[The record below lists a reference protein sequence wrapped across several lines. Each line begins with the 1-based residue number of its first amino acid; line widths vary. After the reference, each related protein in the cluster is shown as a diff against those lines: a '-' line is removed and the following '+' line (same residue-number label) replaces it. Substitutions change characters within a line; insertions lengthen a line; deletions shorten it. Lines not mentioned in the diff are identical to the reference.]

1 MAQMIKRLPNEA
13 AGRAASSRPMRRTA
27 LLLAIVL
34 SSSAI
39 GSYAAIAQAPR
50 IAKPRLAPPGP
61 TSLPP
66 LPPAAIDNSLA
77 ISGDEVKARKLETRL
92 SVDVTVNGSGPY
104 KFIVD
109 SGADTSAVGLRIAQ
123 ALELP
128 LGTPA
133 VLDGMS
139 ERDVVDRVKV
149 SQLTVGPSTI
159 HDLELPALKERDLG
173 ADGMIGIDALVRQRL
188 MMDFDKRVIKV
199 EDARVPEKISPD
211 EIVIVARSQ
220 HGQLIL
226 THVTAAG
233 LPLDAVIDTGSE
245 ITIGNVALRDKLLRG
260 NRDKFVT
267 IPVTDVTGAKINV
280 QLATIGELKLGPVT
294 LRDLPMAFADVP
306 PFKIFGLSDQP
317 ALLLGTDVLQNFRR
331 VSLDFRARRVRFQ
344 LKRCGETVLVN
355 SFVDAFTR
363 LSAIE
368 GQNVCSG

>member
-1 MAQMIKRLPNEA
+1 MAQMSKHFRRRRA
-13 AGRAASSRPMRRTA
+13 SRAGASKPVHRSA
-27 LLLAIVL
+27 LLLAIAVSTFL
-34 SSSAI
+34 A

-50 IAKPRLAPPGP
+50 IGKPRPAPPGP
-61 TSLPP
+61 TTLPP

-92 SVDVTVNGSGPY
+92 SVDVMVNGRGPY

-109 SGADTSAVGLRIAQ
+109 SGADSSAVGLRIAR
-123 ALELP
+123 ALQLP
-128 LGTPA
+128 IGTPA

-139 ERDVVDRVKV
+139 ERDIVDRVKV

-159 HDLELPALKERDLG
+159 HDLELPALKEGDLG

-188 MMDFDKRVIKV
+188 MMDFDKRLIKV
-199 EDARVPEKISPD
+199 EDARVPEKFSPD
-211 EIVIVARSQ
+211 EIVIIARSQ

-245 ITIGNVALRDKLLRG
+245 ITIGNIALRDRLLRG

-267 IPVTDVTGAKINV
+267 VPVTDVTGAKINV
-280 QLATIGELKLGPVT
+280 QIARIDELKLGPVT

-306 PFKIFGLSDQP
+306 PFKIFGLSNQP

-344 LKRCGETVLVN
+344 LKHCGETVLVN
-355 SFVDAFTR
+355 SFVDTFTR

>member
-1 MAQMIKRLPNEA
+1 MGQLSEYFRVEA
-13 AGRAASSRPMRRTA
+13 GKRAASNTLMRGRA
-27 LLLAIVL
+27 LLLALVL
-34 SSSAI
+34 ISSGL
-39 GSYAAIAQAPR
+39 GSDAAIAQAPR
-50 IAKPRLAPPGP
+50 IAKPRPAPPGP

-77 ISGDEVKARKLETRL
+77 IGGDEVKARKLETRL
-92 SVDVTVNGSGPY
+92 SVDVMVNGSGPY

-109 SGADTSAVGLRIAQ
+109 SGADTSAVGLRIAH
-123 ALELP
+123 ALQLP

-139 ERDVVDRVKV
+139 DRDIVDRVKV
-149 SQLTVGPSTI
+149 SQLSVGPSTI
-159 HDLELPALKERDLG
+159 RDLELPALKEGDLG

-199 EDARVPEKISPD
+199 EDASIPEKISPD
-211 EIVIVARSQ
+211 EIVIVARSA

-245 ITIGNVALRDKLLRG
+245 ITIGNIALRDRLLRG

-267 IPVTDVTGAKINV
+267 VPVTDVTGAKINV
-280 QLATIGELKLGPVT
+280 QIARIDELKLGSVT

-306 PFKIFGLSDQP
+306 PFKIFGLSNQP

-344 LKRCGETVLVN
+344 LKHCGETVLVN
-355 SFVDAFTR
+355 SFVDTFTR

-368 GQNVCSG
+368 GQNVCTG